1 MQEMADPNREF
12 RKHLVAQTQEEIDNE
27 DVISMSNRMSGI
39 YEKKS
44 QISRKPSGYNVGT
57 HHVDKLKNPEE
68 VKAELLREVPE
79 APSDHNSEAPV
90 SDAESV
96 DGDE

>member
-1 MQEMADPNREF
+1 M
-12 RKHLVAQTQEEIDNE
+12 T
-27 DVISMSNRMSGI
+27 SRMSGF
-39 YEKKS
+39 YERKS
-44 QISRKPSGYNVGT
+44 QISRKPSGYNMGT
-57 HHVDKLKNPEE
+57 YQVADKLKNPEE

-96 DGDE
+96 DGAEEDKSNQS

>member
-1 MQEMADPNREF
+1 
-12 RKHLVAQTQEEIDNE
+12 
-27 DVISMSNRMSGI
+27 MSNRMSSF
-39 YEKKS
+39 YENKA
-44 QISRKPSGYNVGT
+44 QISRKPSGLHMGT
-57 HHVDKLKNPEE
+57 YHTASDKSKLKNPEE

-96 DGDE
+96 DGAE